1 MSTKGEQIAAA
12 AEAMVGT
19 PFRHQGRNP
28 RSGVDCV
35 GVVLCSVWSAGCELP
50 DCFGYGPLPKAD
62 MLLAELGKRARRVH
76 RDDAQ
81 PGDVLVFAYKPE
93 LPMHFA
99 VLVGAEHI
107 VHAHGST
114 GRVIKHRLTNA
125 WNNRL
130 HSIWRAEGV
139 DG

>member
-35 GVVLCSVWSAGCELP
+35 GVVLCSVWSAGLDIT
-50 DCFGYGPLPKAD
+50 DCIGYGPLPKSD
-62 MLLAELGKRARRVH
+62 VLLEELGKRARRVH

-81 PGDVLVFAYKPE
+81 PGDVLIFQYKAD
-93 LPMHFA
+93 LPIHFA
-99 VLVGAEHI
+99 VLVGSEHM
-107 VHAHGST
+107 VHAHSST
-114 GRVIKHRLTNA
+114 GKVVKHRLTNA
-125 WNNRL
+125 WAARL
-130 HSIWRAEGV
+130 HSIWRAEGN
-139 DG
+139 G